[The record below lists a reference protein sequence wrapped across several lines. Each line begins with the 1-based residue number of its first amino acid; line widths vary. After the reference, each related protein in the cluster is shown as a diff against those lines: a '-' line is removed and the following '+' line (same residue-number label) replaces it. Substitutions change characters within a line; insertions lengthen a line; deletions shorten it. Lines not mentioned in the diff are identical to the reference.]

1 MFYSLPTTLT
11 VDGAEYPIRSDFRV
25 ILDIITMLNDETLN
39 QHERAEDALIMLYE
53 EIPQNA
59 EEALKQC
66 FWFINAGRP
75 EGKRSPRLVDWEKDF
90 PHIASSVNRVLGYEC
105 RAVAYL
111 HWWSFIGAYMEIG
124 GDCVFSQ
131 IVSLRSKIARGK
143 KLEKHEREWLRQNR
157 DLVTLP
163 TKYTA
168 EDEEIFKKWM

>member
-11 VDGAEYPIRSDFRV
+11 VDGVEYPIRSDFRV
-25 ILDIITMLNDETLN
+25 ILEIITMLNDTTLTPIE
-39 QHERAEDALIMLYE
+39 HAEDALSILFE
-53 EIPQNA
+53 EIPQNV

-66 FWFINAGRP
+66 VWFINAGQA

-90 PHIASSVNRVLGYEC
+90 PYIVSPVNHVLGCEC
-105 RAVAYL
+105 RTEKYI
-111 HWWSFIGAYMEIG
+111 HWWTFLSAYMEMKE
-124 GDCVFSQ
+124 CVMTE
-131 IVSLRSKIARGK
+131 IINIRSKILRGK

-168 EDEEIFKKWM
+168 EDEEMLKKWT

>member
-11 VDGAEYPIRSDFRV
+11 VDGSEYPIRSDFRV
-25 ILDIITMLNDETLN
+25 ILDIITMLNDATLT
-39 QHERAEDALIMLYE
+39 QFERAEDALTMLYE
-53 EIPQNA
+53 EIPQNV

-66 FWFINAGRP
+66 FWFINAGQT

-90 PHIASSVNRVLGYEC
+90 PYIVSPVNHVLGCEC
-105 RAVAYL
+105 RTEKYI
-111 HWWSFIGAYMEIG
+111 HWWTFLSAYMEMKE
-124 GDCVFSQ
+124 CVMTE
-131 IVSLRSKIARGK
+131 IINIRSKMLRGK

-168 EDEEIFKKWM
+168 EDEEMLKKWT